1 MLYPPSGIAPYLLGL
16 LSSVL
21 VVACSPPA
29 ASRGETV
36 QVNPSFDIS
45 PLNGK
50 QRSKELS
57 RESVSQAL
65 DELLHNRISARE
77 PGVAVLVTHNHQTL
91 YAKGQ
96 GMRNVE
102 QNLPI
107 TAQTVFDLASVSKQM
122 TGLAILLLQEQGDL
136 DLDAPVTNYLPEFD
150 EPEPDAPIRVSDLL
164 HHTSGLDDYTGSN
177 WEGNASAFA
186 NLTLETHLDW
196 LNGQDSINEAGV
208 EFEYNNSGYGLLA
221 LIVER
226 VSGLSFPDFMAQ
238 RVFAPAGMNQS
249 QVYRELGQTFPQQAQ
264 GYVVVEGEAEPV
276 AEPSLMVGDG
286 NVFASIADLA
296 RYDQA
301 LRQGPWVS
309 EATRRLMFRNGMVKG
324 NQPIQDEGEGYG
336 AGWSLTQDY
345 AHHSGSWTGTS
356 TYYRF
361 YTQLPIS
368 IVVLSNNEDFDSQAF
383 GEDIAQVLGLE

>member
-1 MLYPPSGIAPYLLGL
+1 MPYLRSVLAPGL
-16 LSSVL
+16 LGTLSSL
-21 VVACSPPA
+21 LLVACSLPA
-29 ASRGETV
+29 FRGEAV
-36 QVNPSFDIS
+36 QVNPS
-45 PLNGK
+45 LNA
-50 QRSKELS
+50 QERSKELS
-57 RESVSQAL
+57 RESVSQEL
-65 DELLHNRISARE
+65 DELLHARISDSG
-77 PGVAVLVTHNHQTL
+77 PGIAVLVTHNNQTL

-96 GMRNVE
+96 GMRDVE

-107 TAQTVFDLASVSKQM
+107 TEQTVFDLASVSKQM
-122 TGLAILLLQEQGDL
+122 TGLAILLLQEQGNL
-136 DLDAPVTNYLPEFD
+136 ELDAPVTNYLTDFD
-150 EPEPDAPIRVSDLL
+150 DPDPNAPILVSDLL
-164 HHTSGLDDYTGSN
+164 HHTSGLDDYTDSN
-177 WEGNASAFA
+177 WKGSASAFA

-196 LNGQDSINEAGV
+196 LNGQDIVNDAGV

-249 QVYRELGQTFPQQAQ
+249 QVYRELGQTFPKQAQ
-264 GYVVVEGEAEPV
+264 GYVVMEGEAEPV
-276 AEPSLMVGDG
+276 LEPSLMVGDG
-286 NVFASIADLA
+286 NIFASIADLA

-301 LRQGPWVS
+301 LRQEQLVS
-309 EATRRLMFRNGMVKG
+309 EATLGLMFRNGILDDD
-324 NQPIQDEGEGYG
+324 QPIEDAGEGYG

-368 IVVLSNNEDFDSQAF
+368 IVVLSNDEDFDSQAF
-383 GEDIAQVLGLE
+383 GEDVAQVLGLES